1 MPNLVK
7 YLVTV
12 DADTGVPV
20 KCEQVGEAGQLT
32 EVSMQDLTPP
42 VAAPSTAGTVIVNIY
57 AGGGQVMTQM
67 QPLPDPSK
75 RTLFAPGI
83 MMGGT
88 PASGDATKKTFSAPG
103 IMMGGTPADEK

>member
-12 DADTGVPV
+12 DADTGIPM
-20 KCEQVGEAGQLT
+20 KCEQVGDAGQLT
-32 EVSMQDLTPP
+32 EVSMEDLTPQ
-42 VAAPSTAGTVIVNIY
+42 VSSASTGGTVIVNIY
-57 AGGGQVMTQM
+57 AGGGQVMTHT
-67 QPLPDPSK
+67 QPAPEGVK

-88 PASGDATKKTFSAPG
+88 PSTAEGVKKTLLAPG
-103 IMMGGTPADEK
+103 IMMGGKPSTE